1 MKKTELEKIFNS
13 LSLVEKIG
21 QLIQLPGEFLQSTS
35 VSLGP
40 KEKLGVSD
48 EIIKNLGSVLNVM
61 GAEKTREVQGKYLK
75 ESRHKIPLL
84 FMADIIYGYRTIFP
98 IPLGQGATWNPE
110 LIREAYKIIGD
121 EAFSGGVHVT
131 LSPMIDLVRDARW
144 GRCLESTG
152 EDVVLN
158 SQFAKAMVEGLQRD
172 LSTTRGIAS
181 CAKHF
186 AAYGASE
193 AGRDYNT
200 VDMSERKLR
209 QDYLPGY
216 KAAVDAGCELMM
228 TSFNTY
234 DGMPVSSSE
243 FLLKDILRE
252 EWGFDGLIIS
262 DYAAIRELIQ
272 HGVAKDNREAASLAM
287 KASLD
292 IDMKSPCYANEL
304 EPLVQA
310 GEISEEMI
318 DEAVWRVLKLKN
330 RLGLFEDPYRGVN
343 ELNEKETLLKPE
355 FRSFARKVAS
365 ESIVLLKNENKTLPL
380 TPNQGKVLLVGP
392 YGDSQELIGL
402 WAIEGNSKDSVTLKD
417 GLEKY
422 LATENL
428 SYEYGSEILE
438 SYEFLGEFGGKKP
451 TDSQKLSS
459 DERKQL
465 LDQAIEAGKKSDVI
479 IIAAGEHPMQ
489 SGEAGSR
496 ADIRLPELQ
505 RRLIKEMAKLNKK
518 TVLITFSGRPLVL
531 TEEEKNVD
539 AMLHAWFPGIE
550 GGNALADILF
560 GTTNPSG
567 KLSMS
572 FPYSVGQLPIYYNE
586 FNTGRPLD
594 SQEHTGRFVSK
605 YLDVPNAPLFSFGHG
620 LSYSDVK
627 YSNLAVDRKQ
637 MHEKLIVEVTL
648 ENKTDIECLETVQ
661 LYVRDLVGSVVR
673 PKLELKHFKKVL
685 LSPKEM
691 KKVTFELTREDLNYY
706 TKDLSFDVE
715 NGDFELFVGSSSNK
729 TLQTS
734 FGLV

>member
-61 GAEKTREVQGKYLK
+61 GAEKTREVQEKYLK

-152 EDVVLN
+152 EDAVLN

-505 RRLIKEMAKLNKK
+505 RRLIKEMTKLNKK

-627 YSNLAVDRKQ
+627 YSNLTVDRKQ